1 MSAGTAASVAHAKYA
16 RHSPRRILDIGDV
29 KTCHVVVILRLLLL
43 SKHLHALLPSLL
55 LEDPVQLESFFNLTA
70 LKDSLA
76 FGIIASVLL
85 DRLGYF

>member
-1 MSAGTAASVAHAKYA
+1 
-16 RHSPRRILDIGDV
+16 
-29 KTCHVVVILRLLLL
+29 
-43 SKHLHALLPSLL
+43 LHALLPSLL
-55 LEDPVQLESFFNLTA
+55 LEDPVQLEGFFNLTA